1 MRYNSTAQKNMGFT
15 EMTKKWRRRRVPGGN
30 GAPSGGSDVRWGSGL
45 VLLDDDGGVV
55 AAETE

>member
-1 MRYNSTAQKNMGFT
+1 MGFI